1 MSRIEQ
7 PWLLAGV
14 TVQHMASEIST
25 PDTTI
30 DRLLALNVRLT
41 QAMLEAR
48 IIRMQF
54 LKARDADAWPDVGRA
69 PRLLA
74 DAQPPNRA

>member
-1 MSRIEQ
+1 
-7 PWLLAGV
+7 
-14 TVQHMASEIST
+14 
-25 PDTTI
+25 
-30 DRLLALNVRLT
+30 LALNVRLT